1 MEITENIIV
10 NANEI
15 RTLWL
20 IFGISIG
27 ALFMHVYT
35 NYKNQ

>member
-20 IFGISIG
+20 IFGISAG
-27 ALFMHVYT
+27 VLFMHVYNT
-35 NYKNQ
+35 RKNQ